1 MQIFDSLTGNVK
13 SSVLF
18 STPALPE
25 DDSSA
30 KTPHKA
36 LPVFCAAMVAAG
48 WAVRYNKG
56 VPRETQ
62 QGKGKQPGQNKRAG
76 PVEGDIM
83 MKKITRRSFLS
94 ICGAAAAAAALTA
107 KRKTAML

>member
-1 MQIFDSLTGNVK
+1 VWIFDSLTGNVK

-30 KTPHKA
+30 KTLHKA
-36 LPVFCAAMVAAG
+36 LPAFCAAMVAAG

-56 VPRETQ
+56 VPREIQ
-62 QGKGKQPGQNKRAG
+62 
-76 PVEGDIM
+76 
-83 MKKITRRSFLS
+83 
-94 ICGAAAAAAALTA
+94 
-107 KRKTAML
+107 

>member
-1 MQIFDSLTGNVK
+1 VQIFDSLTGNVK

-36 LPVFCAAMVAAG
+36 LPAFCAAMVAAG

-56 VPRETQ
+56 VPREIQ
-62 QGKGKQPGQNKRAG
+62 
-76 PVEGDIM
+76 
-83 MKKITRRSFLS
+83 
-94 ICGAAAAAAALTA
+94 
-107 KRKTAML
+107 

>member
-1 MQIFDSLTGNVK
+1 LKGCFTFCEAAFFAPFSGRDAQRNARIFDSLPGNVK

-18 STPALPE
+18 STPTLPE

-36 LPVFCAAMVAAG
+36 LPAFCAAMVAAG

-62 QGKGKQPGQNKRAG
+62 QGKGKQPG
-76 PVEGDIM
+76 
-83 MKKITRRSFLS
+83 
-94 ICGAAAAAAALTA
+94 
-107 KRKTAML
+107 